1 MHERKEKGREEFFK
15 THTKRAAIVCQATF
29 DEDKNQMLAQDVDS
43 ESFG

>member
-1 MHERKEKGREEFFK
+1 MKEKRREGKNFFK